1 MPIVAS
7 SNDGLASDR
16 GIRVYQCFISNCA
29 QRVNL
34 ALAKKR
40 VGWTTTSINLL
51 MRQNIRES
59 YLKINPKDLAPRMV
73 HDGDVI
79 TESIDI
85 RSNIVS

>member
-1 MPIVAS
+1 
-7 SNDGLASDR
+7 
-16 GIRVYQCFISNCA
+16 
-29 QRVNL
+29 
-34 ALAKKR
+34 
-40 VGWTTTSINLL
+40 

>member
-29 QRVNL
+29 QQVNL
-34 ALAKKR
+34 ALAKKLR
-40 VGWTTTSINLL
+40 WTTTSVNLL

-59 YLKINPKDLAPRMV
+59 FLKINPKDLAPRMV